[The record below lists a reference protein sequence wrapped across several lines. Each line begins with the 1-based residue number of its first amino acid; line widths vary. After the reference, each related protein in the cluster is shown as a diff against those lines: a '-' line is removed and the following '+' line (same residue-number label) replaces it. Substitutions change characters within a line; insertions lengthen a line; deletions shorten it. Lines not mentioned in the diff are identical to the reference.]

1 MIQGQGTG
9 RLITGRYE
17 LSTLIGQGGMG
28 QVWTAY
34 DQRLDRR
41 VAVKLLR
48 PDKVAG
54 QEADELRRRFV
65 RECRVTA
72 QVDHPGLVTVH
83 DAGSEGEELFLV
95 MQYVDGADLADHLAE
110 HDPYPWQWTVSVAAQ
125 LCAVL
130 SAVHAVP
137 IIHRDLKP
145 RNVMVKQ
152 DGTVTVLDLGVASVM
167 DTDTTRLTH
176 TGSPIG
182 SPAYMAPEQAMGGAV
197 GPYTDLYALGVL
209 IHELLSGN
217 VPFTGSTALGVLHR
231 HLYEPPVPVR
241 RLRPE
246 VPENLEALVLRLLSK
261 DPQHRP
267 SSAQETYEQLLPL
280 LPARGMPT
288 GSPLDPTRP
297 FLRPH
302 APWPDRARIPA
313 PQPSAAPDP
322 APAADKPDV
331 AGAVDEVKRLL
342 GEGRITQA
350 VDILGAILPA
360 AAAQHGEH
368 SPVVR
373 TLRKQ
378 YAATLMDDGQYRRAL
393 PELRRLADERATE
406 AGQADT
412 QALRFRYDSAQCL
425 EQLGEPAAALAEYRS
440 LLPYYENQYVG
451 GDPEL
456 SLDVRRRIGHL
467 LLALGDRGAA
477 HETLGRLL
485 LDVER
490 LRGRAIR
497 WRARSGAR
505 CSGWGRCAADTGG
518 RSWPWWDK
526 RCDGR
531 CPAPRVGRWWLG
543 PGTTVPEVGVN
554 RWSNG
559 WPRAGPLPTIDHRKT
574 LCTAAQSP
582 REAHLHRRRRTALLL
597 SAAITAAAPLLTAC
611 GSDAHPGAAAVVGAD
626 RITVAQLENRVNE
639 VRAAQRAA
647 ITDADQYQQ
656 VVAQSGALTRNTL
669 NGMVL
674 EKVLDQALDDAGVT
688 VTRKEV
694 QQYRS
699 DLEKEAGGAEAL
711 EAAYL
716 QRYSVA
722 PEQLEESLSSDVEVQ
737 KLSTALGADLNT
749 QEGGTVFWQ
758 ALSEASEKLDVD
770 LNPRYGSWGVD
781 PTSGRVGLLDAKTPW
796 LKDVT
801 AAGTPESA

>member
-1 MIQGQGTG
+1 MSATTG
-9 RLITGRYE
+9 RIVADRYE

-54 QEADELRRRFV
+54 QEADELRRRFL

-83 DAGSEGEELFLV
+83 DAGSEGEDLYLV

-110 HDPYPWQWTVSVAAQ
+110 HDPYPWPWVVAVAAQ

-137 IIHRDLKP
+137 IVHRDLKP

-209 IHELLSGN
+209 MHELLSGD
-217 VPFTGSTALGVLHR
+217 VPFAGSTALGVLHR
-231 HLYEPPVPVR
+231 HLYEPPLPVR

-246 VPENLEALVLRLLSK
+246 VPEALEALVLRLLAK

-267 SSAQETYEQLLPL
+267 ASAQETYEQLLPL
-280 LPARGMPT
+280 LPARGMPS
-288 GSPLDPTRP
+288 GAPLDPTRP

-302 APWPDRARIPA
+302 APWPDRARTPA
-313 PQPSAAPDP
+313 SQPQAAP
-322 APAADKPDV
+322 AVEKPDV

-360 AAAQHGEH
+360 AAARHGEH
-368 SPVVR
+368 STVVR

-406 AGQADT
+406 AGQADP
-412 QALRFRYDSAQCL
+412 QALRFRYEVAQCL
-425 EQLGEPAAALAEYRS
+425 EQLGEPAAALAEYRA
-440 LLPYYENQYVG
+440 LLPYYENQYVA

-456 SLDVRRRIGHL
+456 AHDVRRRIGHL
-467 LLALGDRGAA
+467 LLALGDRAAA
-477 HETLGRLL
+477 HDTLVRLL
-485 LDVER
+485 HDVDR
-490 LRGRAIR
+490 LRGPGHPLAVDIR
-497 WRARSGAR
+497 R
-505 CSGWGRCAADTGG
+505 TLQ
-518 RSWPWWDK
+518 
-526 RCDGR
+526 
-531 CPAPRVGRWWLG
+531 WLG
-543 PGTTVPEVGVN
+543 
-554 RWSNG
+554 
-559 WPRAGPLPTIDHRKT
+559 
-574 LCTAAQSP
+574 Q
-582 REAHLHRRRRTALLL
+582 
-597 SAAITAAAPLLTAC
+597 
-611 GSDAHPGAAAVVGAD
+611 
-626 RITVAQLENRVNE
+626 
-639 VRAAQRAA
+639 VR
-647 ITDADQYQQ
+647 
-656 VVAQSGALTRNTL
+656 G
-669 NGMVL
+669 
-674 EKVLDQALDDAGVT
+674 
-688 VTRKEV
+688 
-694 QQYRS
+694 
-699 DLEKEAGGAEAL
+699 
-711 EAAYL
+711 
-716 QRYSVA
+716 
-722 PEQLEESLSSDVEVQ
+722 
-737 KLSTALGADLNT
+737 
-749 QEGGTVFWQ
+749 
-758 ALSEASEKLDVD
+758 
-770 LNPRYGSWGVD
+770 
-781 PTSGRVGLLDAKTPW
+781 
-796 LKDVT
+796 
-801 AAGTPESA
+801 